1 MRPTK
6 RSSNGVE
13 EVSDLAGDA
22 RFVFQHSPFREL
34 YGTSLY
40 LPHQNVWWRVAMIL
54 LLAFSTWSLVSS
66 YRRRAVRRREEQL

>member
-1 MRPTK
+1 MESKKSLTLRGMRVLFF
-6 RSSNGVE
+6 SI
-13 EVSDLAGDA
+13 
-22 RFVFQHSPFREL
+22 L
-34 YGTSLY
+34 YFASFTASLY